1 MTTFVIQNE
10 DWENNE
16 VLLVNIFVIL
26 DMKSLHL
33 VMTWERE
40 PEKKTESENP
50 GFIVEYQE
58 GKNP

>member
-40 PEKKTESENP
+40 PEKK
-50 GFIVEYQE
+50 
-58 GKNP
+58 KNQKILAL